1 MGLQEKE
8 KEAKLKE
15 PYDPNDASAKTWFD
29 PTGKTKYAFMD
40 NPAFR
45 PDSEGWKLRDN

>member
-29 PTGKTKYAFMD
+29 PTGKTKYDRVVIQLHDVSHAKQH
-40 NPAFR
+40 
-45 PDSEGWKLRDN
+45 G